1 MTRDTGASHCVGLAC
16 PVCRSSVVSVGPP
29 PREQQL
35 DLRVREE
42 RILCRR
48 EALVLAETQRRDPM
62 RIVRVALVRGIDEPA
77 GGAAARPRPGR
88 DGHGGAYV
96 TPASHPGPWPSPAQL

>member
-1 MTRDTGASHCVGLAC
+1 MHLVVQAIVDGRDAAGD
-16 PVCRSSVVSVGPP
+16 VVAP

-62 RIVRVALVRGIDEPA
+62 RIVRVALVRVIDEPA
-77 GGAAARPRPGR
+77 EVAAAAHGP
-88 DGHGGAYV
+88 DENGHEGVYA
-96 TPASHPGPWPSPAQL
+96 TPTSDPCP

>member
-29 PREQQL
+29 PREHQL
-35 DLRVREE
+35 DLLVPEE

-62 RIVRVALVRGIDEPA
+62 RIVRVALVRVIDEPA
-77 GGAAARPRPGR
+77 EVAAAAHGP
-88 DGHGGAYV
+88 DENGHEGVYA
-96 TPASHPGPWPSPAQL
+96 TPTSDPCP